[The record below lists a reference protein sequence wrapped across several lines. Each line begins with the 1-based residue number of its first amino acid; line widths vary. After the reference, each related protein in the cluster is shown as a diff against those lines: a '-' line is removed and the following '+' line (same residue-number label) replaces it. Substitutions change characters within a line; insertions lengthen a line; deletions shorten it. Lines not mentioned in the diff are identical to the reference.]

1 MDTQKR
7 ILAVIQGV
15 ATKDAAPSVEEQ
27 LFETGVLDSFG
38 LPDLVSGL
46 EKEFNVSIPDSDLRP
61 KNFASIHQIE
71 QYLASRK

>member
-1 MDTQKR
+1 MDIQQR
-7 ILAVIQGV
+7 ILAVIQSV
-15 ATKDAAPSVEEQ
+15 AAKNAAPSVEEQ

-38 LPDLVSGL
+38 LPDLVAGL
-46 EKEFNVSIPDSDLRP
+46 EKEFSVLIPDGDLRP